1 MVEVKAFARRIRMSP
16 KKVRLV
22 ANMVR
27 GLTVSAAEAQLTF
40 LNKAAARPVLKLI
53 RSAKANAEH
62 NFKLTGDGLYIKT
75 IMVDGGPTLH
85 RWIPRAHGRAT
96 PIRKRTSHITVILAD
111 RDSEVSKEIAKAVV
125 KKSRTADS
133 EAVSQSES
141 ESSRKNKALSGTSPK
156 KSATPSKATA
166 EKADD
171 KKKEVKKAEK
181 KTPATKQAGK
191 KSAEAKS
198 TKPQAEAS
206 VPSDSVGTPSNE
218 KKTEDAKKASG
229 KDKKK

>member
-1 MVEVKAFARRIRMSP
+1 MTEVKAFARRIRMSP

-27 GLTVSAAEAQLTF
+27 GLDVSAAEAQLTF

-62 NFKLTGDGLYIKT
+62 NFKLTSDGLYVKT
-75 IMVDGGPTLH
+75 IYVDGGPTLH

-111 RDSEVSKEIAKAVV
+111 RDGEAPKEISKAVV
-125 KKSRTADS
+125 KKAGVRSQESGDSGKDSAKKDEKKTA
-133 EAVSQSES
+133 
-141 ESSRKNKALSGTSPK
+141 TK
-156 KSATPSKATA
+156 KPAAKKTA
-166 EKADD
+166 E
-171 KKKEVKKAEK
+171 KKEVKKAETK
-181 KTPATKQAGK
+181 KAAAK
-191 KSAEAKS
+191 KAEPKKAEAKS
-198 TKPQAEAS
+198 TKSAS
-206 VPSDSVGTPSNE
+206 ADKPAAKKSE
-218 KKTEDAKKASG
+218 KKDSG